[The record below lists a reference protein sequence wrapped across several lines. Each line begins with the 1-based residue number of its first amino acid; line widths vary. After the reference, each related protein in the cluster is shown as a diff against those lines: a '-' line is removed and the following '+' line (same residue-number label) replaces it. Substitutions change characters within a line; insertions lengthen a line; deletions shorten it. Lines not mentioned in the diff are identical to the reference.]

1 MSCLGCS
8 CQRPAPVPAT
18 GTLLLSTSVAHTRA
32 ALLAVLR
39 AAGASCLERA
49 PGLLEVRTPD
59 AVRLLETAGRQLS
72 SVEAAEVRAVILGDE
87 QGDAL
92 LAVALAAPTLSQLA
106 ARVDHADLLPLFASE
121 LESFRAV
128 YQPIVTLCDGP
139 QAPSAQATVV
149 GYEALLRARTPAGEL
164 MPQAMFAA
172 AEEAGWLHV
181 LDRVGRTTALRG
193 AAGWLGNALLFVNFL
208 PTTIYR
214 PQVCLATT
222 ERAAELAGLRLDQ
235 LVFEVTESERVTDLN
250 HLEEVFAYYR
260 ERGCKVALDDLGA
273 GYSSLNMLV
282 RLKPDI
288 VKLDKEIVQRLPEQA
303 SRAVVSA
310 VVAITHA
317 YGGQVLAE
325 CVETA
330 EQATAA
336 RDLGVDLGQGWFFG
350 RPEER
355 MAQPATAEPTPAA
368 GAWAAGVNFTGDDP
382 AVALAVD
389 PAAPLDQHRGSA
401 DGSELVGRAITLTST
416 MVSIVDAQAIDPPI
430 IYVNEASEHATGY
443 LSSEMLDG
451 AAVS

>member
-8 CQRPAPVPAT
+8 CQGPAVVEAT
-18 GTLLLSTSVAHTRA
+18 GRVMLSTRVGHTRS
-32 ALLAVLR
+32 ALLDVLR
-39 AAGASCLERA
+39 ATGDSHLERA
-49 PGLLEVRTPD
+49 PGLIEVRTAD
-59 AVRLLETAGRQLS
+59 AHGLLQTAVQMLS
-72 SVEAAEVRAVILGDE
+72 SVEAAEVRAIMLVAE
-87 QGDAL
+87 QGDEL
-92 LAVALAAPTLSQLA
+92 LAAAIAAPTLAQLT
-106 ARVDHADLLPLFASE
+106 ARLEHADLLPLFATE
-121 LESFRAV
+121 LESFRSV
-128 YQPIVTLCDGP
+128 YQPIVTLSD
-139 QAPSAQATVV
+139 SASEAVVV
-149 GYEALLRARTPAGEL
+149 GYEALLRARTSTGEL

-172 AEEAGWLHV
+172 AEQAGWLHI

-235 LVFEVTESERVTDLN
+235 LVFEVTESEQVTDLH

-282 RLKPDI
+282 RLRPDV
-288 VKLDKEIVQRLPEQA
+288 VKLDKEIVQRLPEQV
-303 SRAVVSA
+303 SQSIVSA
-310 VVAITHA
+310 VVDITHG

-330 EQATAA
+330 EQAAVA

-355 MAQPATAEPTPAA
+355 MGLPGTEPAPTGAE
-368 GAWAAGVNFTGDDP
+368 WSMGVNFTGDDP
-382 AVALAVD
+382 AVAL
-389 PAAPLDQHRGSA
+389 PAAAGVR
-401 DGSELVGRAITLTST
+401 
-416 MVSIVDAQAIDPPI
+416 
-430 IYVNEASEHATGY
+430 
-443 LSSEMLDG
+443 
-451 AAVS
+451 